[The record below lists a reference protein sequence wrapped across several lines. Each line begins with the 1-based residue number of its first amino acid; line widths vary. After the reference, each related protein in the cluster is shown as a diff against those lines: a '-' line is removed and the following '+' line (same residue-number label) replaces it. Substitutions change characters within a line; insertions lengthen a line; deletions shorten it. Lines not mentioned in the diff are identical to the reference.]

1 MLLPFFLALVLPF
14 DCSFK
19 NMVYQNALIL
29 YETCN
34 ILHSNFSL
42 PSPLTL
48 AAERHFSSP
57 ISSQMNPYQLLTLSL
72 LHSSPPFPVPG
83 PQDSQLT
90 DCIALDDGPYLERAS
105 IWKKSGG
112 AFNSNWATHTHMY
125 IKLGLNFVRMCLSC
139 ARGYWQSLG
148 ELKRD
153 FTVGGWIY
161 WLFSKPQIDMGE
173 R

>member
-1 MLLPFFLALVLPF
+1 
-14 DCSFK
+14 
-19 NMVYQNALIL
+19 MVYQNALIL

-105 IWKKSGG
+105 I
-112 AFNSNWATHTHMY
+112 
-125 IKLGLNFVRMCLSC
+125 
-139 ARGYWQSLG
+139 
-148 ELKRD
+148 
-153 FTVGGWIY
+153 
-161 WLFSKPQIDMGE
+161 
-173 R
+173 